1 MDKSGILPIGKIVGV
16 HGMKGYLKVFSFDEA
31 ALLFF
36 PGKSLLL
43 KFPDGKTQ
51 TVTIIDIQAHQRVF
65 RIAFAGVIDRTGAE
79 ALVGAEILARR
90 SDLPE
95 PEPGRYYWCDLIGLA
110 VYKKDATCLGRIENL
125 FETGS
130 NDVLV
135 VKGKDDVEIL
145 IPVLESIICNVDFE
159 EKKMVVDL
167 PDGL

>member
-36 PGKSLLL
+36 SGNSLLL

-51 TVTIIDIQAHQRVF
+51 AVTIVDIQAYNRIF
-65 RIAFAGVIDRTGAE
+65 RIAFAGVIDRSGAE
-79 ALVGAEILARR
+79 ALVGAEILANR

-95 PEPGRYYWCDLIGLA
+95 PEPGKYYWCDLIGLA
-110 VYKKDATCLGRIENL
+110 VYEKDAAYLGRIENL

-135 VKGKDDVEIL
+135 VKGKDDLEIL
-145 IPVLESIICNVDFE
+145 IPVLKSIICSVDFE
-159 EKKMVVDL
+159 EKKIIVDL
-167 PDGL
+167 PEGL

>member
-1 MDKSGILPIGKIVGV
+1 MDKSGILPVGKIVGV

-36 PGKSLLL
+36 PGNSLSLQ
-43 KFPDGKTQ
+43 FPDGRTQ
-51 TVTIIDIQAHQRVF
+51 TVNIVDVQAHQRIF
-65 RIAFAGVIDRTGAE
+65 RMAFEGVIDRTGAE
-79 ALVGAEILARR
+79 ALVGAEILVNR

-110 VYKKDATCLGRIENL
+110 VYAKDATYLGRIENL

-145 IPVLESIICNVDFE
+145 IPVLKSIVCSVDFE

-167 PDGL
+167 PEGL